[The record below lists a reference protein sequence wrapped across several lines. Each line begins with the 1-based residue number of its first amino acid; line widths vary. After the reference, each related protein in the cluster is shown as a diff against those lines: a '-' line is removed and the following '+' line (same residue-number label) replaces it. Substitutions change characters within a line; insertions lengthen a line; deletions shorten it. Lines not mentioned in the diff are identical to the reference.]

1 MNVTL
6 AVALFSLMFLGTPVY
21 AQSPC
26 AECFKAAQEGLK
38 QCLGNAISQEDK
50 NSCAEK
56 QQAQMKVCENGDCK
70 IERDKRDTTN
80 KVPQQ
85 TK

>member
-1 MNVTL
+1 MNLTL
-6 AVALFSLMFLGTPVY
+6 AVALFSLMCLGTPVY

-26 AECFKAAQEGLK
+26 AECFKAAQEELK

-70 IERDKRDTTN
+70 IERDKRDTRN
-80 KVPQQ
+80 EVLPQ